1 MQLALRILGIHKA
14 LALYP
19 DIKIE
24 IIDAGERN
32 AAADGHG
39 IGAQIAERASTQA
52 SGHSE
57 ATVIDLGTYL

>member
-32 AAADGHG
+32 AVADGHG

-52 SGHSE
+52 SSQAE
-57 ATVIDLGTYL
+57 ATAINLGAYL